1 MKLFDLRIKTKST
14 ITIAGPSQSGK
25 TTLVEKLVTMRDVL
39 FDDSFSCVI
48 WFCAYIPKERID
60 GVKYVQGLP
69 NKSFQEI
76 PPNALVI
83 LDDYM
88 SELSQSND
96 FTNMLTKSVHHLPMT
111 LIYITQN
118 LFQRGKDDKT
128 RRMNTNYIILFKN
141 PHDRSQIEY
150 LGRQMFPN
158 DKKFLLNVYSDVT
171 SDEPFSYILLD
182 CHQDTPDVIRVRTRI
197 TEKNI
202 RVFVPNS
209 VAIYV

>member
-1 MKLFDLRIKTKST
+1 MKLFDLRMKTKST

-39 FDDSFSCVI
+39 FNDSFSCVI
-48 WFCAYIPKERID
+48 WFCAYIPEKKIH
-60 GVKYVQGLP
+60 GVKYIQGLP
-69 NKSFQEI
+69 INSFNNI

-83 LDDYM
+83 MDDFM
-88 SELSQSND
+88 NELSQSNEL
-96 FTNMLTKSVHHLPMT
+96 TNVMTKSVHHLPMT

-118 LFQRGKDDKT
+118 LFQKGKDVKT
-128 RRMNTNYIILFKN
+128 RRMNTNYLILFKN

-150 LGRQMFPN
+150 IGRQMFPN
-158 DKKFLLNVYSDVT
+158 DPKFLSSVYSDVT
-171 SDEPFSYILLD
+171 SNEPFSYIFLD
-182 CHQDTPDVIRVRTRI
+182 CHQDTPDAIRVRSRI
-197 TEKNI
+197 TEKNV